1 MPKGNME
8 KVSESK
14 KRLKVALA
22 ITLLFMVMEIV
33 AGFWSGSLALL
44 ADAGHMLTD
53 AGALALS
60 LLVFWLSEKPAT
72 PKRTFGYRRTE
83 ILAALANGLTLW
95 VTVGIIAHEAYHRFQ
110 NPPDLLV
117 GPMFW
122 VAIAGLIANL
132 LSAWILKPT
141 DEHSHNL
148 NMKGAYLH
156 VLTDSLGSVGVVVAA
171 IIVLTTGYARADA
184 LVSIF
189 ICGLILFSS
198 WGLMKESITILLE
211 ATPSHLN
218 VREIEKA
225 LLGIGGVSDLHD
237 LHVWTVTSGFDL
249 LSGHLV
255 IKDMAMN
262 QEILE
267 QARDILRSKFG
278 IDHSTIQIEKETEP
292 LSE

>member
-1 MPKGNME
+1 
-8 KVSESK
+8 
-14 KRLKVALA
+14 
-22 ITLLFMVMEIV
+22 
-33 AGFWSGSLALL
+33 
-44 ADAGHMLTD
+44 
-53 AGALALS
+53 
-60 LLVFWLSEKPAT
+60 
-72 PKRTFGYRRTE
+72 
-83 ILAALANGLTLW
+83 
-95 VTVGIIAHEAYHRFQ
+95 
-110 NPPDLLV
+110 
-117 GPMFW
+117 
-122 VAIAGLIANL
+122 
-132 LSAWILKPT
+132 
-141 DEHSHNL
+141 
-148 NMKGAYLH
+148 
-156 VLTDSLGSVGVVVAA
+156 
-171 IIVLTTGYARADA
+171 
-184 LVSIF
+184 
-189 ICGLILFSS
+189 
-198 WGLMKESITILLE
+198 MKESITILLE